1 MANYYQWSKDH
12 PFHLSVGAVV
22 MNSDGLIACHHYTE
36 FLPLNISKDS
46 GGFYILMRETLEMG
60 ETIEQAL
67 HRGLSEEFGITAK
80 IVTFVGSI
88 ITPIM
93 RKEVEAQ
100 KTTIYFLVE
109 PLTFEPE
116 KRADDI
122 ENSSEIEWKSPEFLL
137 SEMPKQSVR
146 LNHKG
151 VDESSVITSAL
162 SLWGGK
168 L

>member
-1 MANYYQWSKDH
+1 MTNYYQWSKDH

-22 MNSDGLIACHHYTE
+22 MNNEGLIACHHYTE
-36 FLPLNISKDS
+36 FLPWGITKDS
-46 GGFYILMRETLEMG
+46 GGCYVLMRETLEMG

-67 HRGLSEEFGITAK
+67 HRGLSEEFGITAR

-88 ITPIM
+88 IAPIK

-116 KRADDI
+116 KREDDI
-122 ENSSEIEWKSPEFLL
+122 ENSSAIEWKSSEFLIA
-137 SEMPKQSVR
+137 EMPAQFAR
-146 LNHKG
+146 LG
-151 VDESSVITSAL
+151 RRDLDESTVISNAL
-162 SLWGGK
+162 TLYKSR
-168 L
+168 